1 MIDFEQLKIENQTYY
16 EKIQDRD
23 DNIIKLKRKKTYNI
37 QILTHLRE
45 KLFFLITTNSQNYDL
60 LQSWE
65 DKVTRLRSLVSL
77 SRHDQDNNNNDN
89 KIEIEA
95 RNKFASNTQLIVDYN
110 TRFETINELRL
121 KLGQVRERHDTLKK
135 AIQRKIKDNNK
146 NTDTQYNSS
155 TTKQTLHNNNSIY
168 NNTMNT
174 SGINNSMSIVYPSLQ
189 PHTTARPMV
198 ARPKKGTR

>member
-37 QILTHLRE
+37 QVLTHLRE
-45 KLFFLITTNSQNYDL
+45 KLFFLIQKNGQNYDL

-135 AIQRKIKDNNK
+135 AIQRKIKENNS
-146 NTDTQYNSS
+146 NTNNNTNQALLTS
-155 TTKQTLHNNNSIY
+155 HNNSIY
-168 NNTMNT
+168 NSTMNAST